1 MNHLPR
7 SFKKLFFENL
17 MELFSFKFLLLP
29 VAVAFIKSL
38 NADELAIAFFQVF
51 LEPFTWYYSFGIFV
65 ADAFIRAAYWYARER
80 NPNYIK
86 KMEAYEKWKAEK
98 EAKKNA
104 AEQSETKE

>member
-1 MNHLPR
+1 MHHSPR
-7 SFKKLFFENL
+7 LFKKLFVENL

-51 LEPFTWYYSFGIFV
+51 LEPFTWYYSFVIFV

-86 KMEAYEKWKAEK
+86 KMEEYER
-98 EAKKNA
+98 KKNSS
-104 AEQSETKE
+104 QSEISEDKQSL